1 MNITRRRAT
10 AFGGALALQ
19 ACTAVPLDSDL
30 QSALDPEVKAALDR
44 DLAALVADP
53 QHPLLNVSALAI
65 RDGCVVY
72 QNQFGRRVV
81 DSADP
86 ARDQAI
92 GPGTLF
98 RIASVSKLV
107 VAVAVMKLVEDGRL
121 ALDADVS
128 DVLGWPLRNPAFPAR
143 PITLRHLLCHRS
155 SLTDGDPA
163 MYWWDVGVSLQ
174 DVLSPGGR
182 LYRPGAYWRS
192 DHGPGDWFNYV
203 NFNYGVIGS
212 VMERASGERFDRLV
226 QRLVLAPLGLR
237 GGFNPAEFPA
247 ADVARIAPLYRK
259 RRDEGERETWDPA
272 GPWVVHADDFTR
284 SPPQPPAN
292 LDRYLI
298 GSNGTVFGPQGR
310 LRISVADLGT
320 LMLMLLNDGR
330 HAGRAFLQPASVRAL
345 AAEQWR
351 MDRTRPNGEASNDWA
366 LALGLGVQWF
376 MDHSATD
383 PSGRARGDRLVE
395 GGGFNGWGHLGDA
408 YGLKAAFVLDPAQRR
423 GLVVVTS
430 GPGVDPER
438 HAGRW
443 SAMDRWE
450 EQAITAVFRHA
461 LQRRD
466 APRG

>member
-19 ACTAVPLDSDL
+19 ACSAVPLDSDFKTT
-30 QSALDPEVKAALDR
+30 LDGE
-44 DLAALVADP
+44 LASLLADP
-53 QHPLLNVSALAI
+53 RAPLLNVSALAI
-65 RDGCVVY
+65 RDGRVVY
-72 QNQFGRRVV
+72 HGAFGRRIV
-81 DSADP
+81 DPADP
-86 ARDQAI
+86 SRERAVDRR
-92 GPGTLF
+92 TLF

-107 VAVAVMKLVEDGRL
+107 VAVAVMRLVEDGRL
-121 ALDADVS
+121 ALDADVG
-128 DVLGWPLRNPAFPAR
+128 DTLGWALRNPAFPAR
-143 PITLRHLLCHRS
+143 PITLRHLLSHRS
-155 SLTDGDPA
+155 SLTDGNPA

-174 DVLSPGGR
+174 DVLTPGGR
-182 LYRPGAYWRS
+182 LYKPGAYWRS

-203 NFNYGVIGS
+203 NFNYGVIGT
-212 VMERASGERFDRLV
+212 VMERATGERFDRLV

-247 ADVARIAPLYRK
+247 ADVADIAPLYRK

-284 SPPQPPAN
+284 SPPPPPAN
-292 LDRYLI
+292 LDRYVI

-320 LMLMLLNDGR
+320 LMLMLLNEGR

-351 MDRTRPNGEASNDWA
+351 MDRTRPNGEAHHDWA
-366 LALGLGVQWF
+366 LAWGLGVQRF
-376 MDHSATD
+376 TDQSAADHGG
-383 PSGRARGDRLVE
+383 PARGDRLVE
-395 GGGFNGWGHLGDA
+395 GGGFTGWGHLGDA

-430 GPGVDPER
+430 GPGVDPEK

-450 EQAITAVFRHA
+450 ELAITAVYRRA
-461 LQRRD
+461 LSQ
-466 APRG
+466 